1 MISFRRR
8 ILGAVP
14 ACFAILFLA
23 SFAPA
28 FLVTAFLMTA
38 AMAESTPEIKRL
50 EAAAKQGDAMAQ
62 VRLGRLYEYG
72 DRVQPDFARAVTW
85 YQLAANLGDPGGRY

>member
-1 MISFRRR
+1 MISLRRR

-28 FLVTAFLMTA
+28 FLMTSFVVPAFLVTA
-38 AMAESTPEIKRL
+38 AMAESTPEIKQL
-50 EAAAKQGDAMAQ
+50 EAAAKQGDAVAQ

-72 DRVQPDFARAVTW
+72 DRVPPDFARAVTW
-85 YQLAANLGDPGGRY
+85 YQLAA